1 MTSPHPY
8 FFPQRCKLKTPHLEN
23 WSTSVQRVVRK
34 KIKQNNNKKKK
45 ANLKMIT
52 LKQRWSYRSSY
63 VTTQM
68 HNRKPQTRQ
77 VTTALTTRAT
87 PSDKNI
93 RHNLTSPWEREL
105 TSCGDQVPVWNEEF
119 IPIMLLQHV
128 GEDLQGKTLLLP
140 GLLAPLVRVHFGVG
154 QVSVVVLVICGWR
167 EGDRHGDGW
176 NIAPVMHRANQ
187 WGLLAET

>member
-1 MTSPHPY
+1 MKTSRDLLAVVFIYLLKWKNAKTMTLYFKTFPHPI
-8 FFPQRCKLKTPHLEN
+8 FFRKDVNWRHHIWKTDPLQFSEWLEKN
-23 WSTSVQRVVRK
+23 KT
-34 KIKQNNNKKKK
+34 KQKK
-45 ANLKMIT
+45 ANLKMIR

-93 RHNLTSPWEREL
+93 RHNVTSPWEREL

-154 QVSVVVLVICGWR
+154 QVSVIVLVICR
-167 EGDRHGDGW
+167 
-176 NIAPVMHRANQ
+176 
-187 WGLLAET
+187 